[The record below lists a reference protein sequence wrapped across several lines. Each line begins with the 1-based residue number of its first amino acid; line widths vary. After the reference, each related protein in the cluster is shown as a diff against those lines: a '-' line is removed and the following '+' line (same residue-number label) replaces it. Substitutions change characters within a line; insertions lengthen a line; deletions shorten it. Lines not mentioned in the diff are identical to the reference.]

1 MYRLKTLV
9 GIVCVLGLALDA
21 VGEDKEKRSLADAI
35 VAVQVD
41 QLHWIRISHA
51 LALGAE
57 IGIPNEQLQSQLPQ
71 SKLKTLPREV
81 LEALQQGSAGI
92 PAWAACVTDERPTG
106 IHENDA
112 FNGTSSDASRLLTC
126 REAAIIVLSM
136 MTPSGKVEGIANED
150 GTLRVRDAAIAW
162 GLQIDRLSS
171 SDRIREWLKLSN
183 RRDQMFFLGFIYQ
196 TGHASAYPV
205 VEAWFLERAK
215 APDVMFFLEVSAYFR
230 HRRAGAKEFLS
241 QLIKTIPKPLEIK
254 ELREDDIKFF
264 EAMWGMLTR
273 YANIDA
279 ATEAWIA
286 GQCSAD
292 DLTEL
297 IQRSVDQPWAYHSRP
312 VEPVEVHIPVMEDN
326 LIGLVRAAQR
336 QDDLNRRLALLQF
349 ANEALEV
356 LTSIRQHA
364 HFLDDP
370 DNGRTSSRWL
380 STATALQKM
389 LDDSRE
395 VISDFGRPSSPSIEA
410 AKLVWTLWGPD
421 SQSRLQ
427 ENGQPIQDWRKMA
440 MYACQSHLGPVI
452 VPASKEV
459 YSRTEPILP
468 EPFPENESPKLA
480 AELFTG
486 TAHEMREKYD
496 NLPWRSKLLAL
507 SQLQF
512 DTKISPNL
520 YPTFLVFTEWR
531 PANVTGDPP
540 PFESVWREQLMGHS
554 LDEKAWNAMK
564 SWLVTE
570 ARAGRHWQIVAES
583 ALCRPGFT
591 VIVMPTVGTKY
602 KGQSILEANLTGIY
616 SQPERYRITP
626 QSMEPISSEEWLKL
640 IDDDGEDFLNKA
652 PKPMDALREEFAE
665 IEKRG
670 FGSPRDRS
678 FRMGVGLPQPQPRR
692 LR

>member
-1 MYRLKTLV
+1 MCRRMTLV
-9 GIVCVLGLALDA
+9 VIVCVLGLAIDA
-21 VGEDKEKRSLADAI
+21 SAEDKEKRSLADAI
-35 VAVQVD
+35 LAIQVD
-41 QLHWIRISHA
+41 ELHWIRISHA
-51 LALGAE
+51 LALGTE
-57 IGIPNEQLQSQLPQ
+57 IGIPDEQLQTQLPQ

-81 LEALQQGSAGI
+81 VEALKQGSAAI
-92 PAWAACVTDERPTG
+92 PAWAVCVTDERPTG
-106 IHENDA
+106 IHENDP

-126 REAAIIVLSM
+126 REAAIIVLSIL
-136 MTPSGKVEGIANED
+136 TPAGKVKEIAGED
-150 GTLRVRDAAIAW
+150 RTLQVRDAALAW
-162 GLQIDRLSS
+162 GRQIESLSP
-171 SDRIREWLKLSN
+171 SDRIREWLKLSD
-183 RRDQMFFLGFIYQ
+183 RRDKLFLLGFIYQ
-196 TGHASAYPV
+196 TGHAAAYPV
-205 VEAWFLERAK
+205 LEAQFLERAK
-215 APDVMFFLEVSAYFR
+215 TPDAMFFLEASAYFR
-230 HRRAGAKEFLS
+230 HRRAGAKEFLD
-241 QLIKTIPKPLEIK
+241 QLIKTIPHPLQIQEI
-254 ELREDDIKFF
+254 REDDVKFF
-264 EAMWGMLTR
+264 EAMWRLLTR
-273 YANIDA
+273 YGNIDS
-279 ATEAWIA
+279 ATDAWIA
-286 GQCSAD
+286 GQCSSD
-292 DLTEL
+292 DLSEL

-326 LIGLVRAAQR
+326 LIGLVGAALR

-395 VISDFGRPSSPSIEA
+395 VISESGHSSSPSIEA

-421 SQSRLQ
+421 SQTRLQ
-427 ENGQPIQDWRKMA
+427 DNGQPIQDWRKMA
-440 MYACQSHLGPVI
+440 MDNCRSHLGPVI
-452 VPASKEV
+452 VPAAKEV
-459 YSRTEPILP
+459 YSRPEPILP
-468 EPFPENESPKLA
+468 ELFPENESPKLA

-486 TAHEMREKYD
+486 TAPEMREKYD

-507 SQLQF
+507 IQLQF
-512 DTKISPNL
+512 DTKVSPKL
-520 YPTFLVFTEWR
+520 YPTFLSFTEWR
-531 PANVTGDPP
+531 PAHVTGDPP
-540 PFESVWREQLMGHS
+540 PFETVWREQLMGHS

-570 ARAGRHWQIVAES
+570 ARAGRHWQIIAES
-583 ALCRPGFT
+583 APCRPGFT
-591 VIVMPTVGTKY
+591 VIVMPTAGAKY
-602 KGQSILEANLTGIY
+602 MEQTVLEANLTGMY
-616 SQPERYRITP
+616 SQPERYRITA

-640 IDDDGEDFLNKA
+640 IEDDGEDFLNKA

-665 IEKRG
+665 IKKRG